1 MHIHPLLLFSLGLTG
16 VIIGRLLFGR
26 WFNHLSLYSL
36 IWGTGLSLFELGW
49 IDYEPLTVEA
59 WLLIGYAWL
68 AFAAGSAI
76 VILARRAI
84 GISSNPPPVVKLNQ
98 ATYLEK
104 RYLMITVVML
114 CIIAF
119 LGVVQHWMVLIGR
132 FGSIA
137 GVLLNGGIIY
147 SLRTSGQL
155 TGLVPY
161 VDSLALIAA
170 CLAGIYCAKAGGI
183 KLIGLF
189 PLLIIMLDEIG
200 TAARA
205 KLLTAGL
212 LFLSAYFIAK
222 VAPTAHIRTRR
233 ASRIRRFLPMFI
245 VLAVLILGAESVRG
259 LREGTFRYYGLT
271 TKFEKYP
278 YVPASLYLYFSAHPG
293 TLNAYLKAEDK
304 NLFPGSYTLAPLYR
318 IFVRFGLADPVPPY
332 PKFYNIPIPVNTGTY
347 LLEIHAEYGI
357 VGVLMIPYLLGLVST
372 MMWLKIRKQGGIMS
386 IVLLSHI
393 YVVIAVAFA
402 LPATGWGFLQLSLFV
417 SLFFAIFI
425 KQRSVAVEVTRQSPL
440 GRQMKLGD
448 ASA

>member
-1 MHIHPLLLFSLGLTG
+1 MHIHPLFLFGLGLIG
-16 VIIGRLLFGR
+16 SFVGRLLFGR

-49 IDYEPLTVEA
+49 IDYEPLTVET
-59 WLLIGYAWL
+59 WLLMGYAWL

-84 GISSNPPPVVKLNQ
+84 GISSNSPPVVKLNQ

-104 RYLMITVVML
+104 RYLLITVVML

-161 VDSLALIAA
+161 VDSLALIGA

-183 KLIGLF
+183 KPIGLF
-189 PLLIIMLDEIG
+189 PLLIIMLDEVG

-222 VAPTAHIRTRR
+222 VAPTAHVRTRR
-233 ASRIRRFLPMFI
+233 ASRIRRLLPMLI
-245 VLAVLILGAESVRG
+245 VLAVLVLGAEFVRG
-259 LREGTFRYYGLT
+259 LRESSFRYYGLT
-271 TKFEKYP
+271 TKFEKHP
-278 YVPASLYLYFSAHPG
+278 YVPASIYLYLSAHPG
-293 TLNAYLKAEDK
+293 TFNAYLKADQEHP
-304 NLFPGSYTLAPLYR
+304 FPGTYTFAPLMR
-318 IFVRFGLADPVPPY
+318 IFVRLGLADPAPLY
-332 PKFYNIPIPVNTGTY
+332 QRFYNIPIPVNTGTY
-347 LLEIHAEYGI
+347 LRDIHAEFGVAGI
-357 VGVLMIPYLLGLVST
+357 LIVPYLLGLICT
-372 MMWLKIRKQGGIMS
+372 ILWIRLKQKEGMLPM
-386 IVLLSHI
+386 VWLSHL
-393 YVVIAVAFA
+393 YVVVAITYLVQGTQIGYWF
-402 LPATGWGFLQLSLFV
+402 LSLLI
-417 SLFFAIFI
+417 SLFIAHFI
-425 KQRSVAVEVTRQSPL
+425 ERRSIAAAVGQ
-440 GRQMKLGD
+440 KLRMRIEPENRD
-448 ASA
+448 A